1 MPTKTSSVEDCDQR
15 HVKEYIAQLSAQ
27 EKLVLDIATSHLQTS
42 FDITKSIGYIEWLKN
57 K

>member
-42 FDITKSIGYIEWLKN
+42 FDITKSIGY
-57 K
+57 